1 MAKKLSVWL
10 RFQQKYISK
19 LHYNTITSNLYTITR
34 LLVTFTNISYYKLE
48 YVKGGSVD

>member
-19 LHYNTITSNLYTITR
+19 LHYTTITSNLYK
-34 LLVTFTNISYYKLE
+34 YYKLE